1 MPFRM
6 PIRKTVQ
13 AGDSGWRFKQWLQA
27 AGAVSTVSH
36 QWAGTKQIAIH
47 GKTVCS
53 ELDPLANPGPLAES
67 ELVLLLKTGSSR
79 DRDGW

>member
-1 MPFRM
+1 M
-6 PIRKTVQ
+6 PIRLEVQ
-13 AGDSGWRFKQWLQA
+13 ARGSDWRFKQRLQA
-27 AGAVSTVSH
+27 AGAVTTVSH
-36 QWAGTKQIAIH
+36 QWAGTGPIAIH

-67 ELVLLLKTGSSR
+67 EIVLLLKTGSSR